1 MVSIVRR
8 GASASIT
15 ENVPMNAVLLNH
27 FMNLL
32 YEVANKYHF
41 STLYF
46 LCWGEWHDTVLC
58 YRNNYLQ
65 SSLKSSNKKKSTND
79 SLFNISSKN
88 GTHNDVTLVSEK
100 FVNYNVGKHYKWN
113 DNDNSGYS

>member
-46 LCWGEWHDTVLC
+46 LC
-58 YRNNYLQ
+58 
-65 SSLKSSNKKKSTND
+65 
-79 SLFNISSKN
+79 
-88 GTHNDVTLVSEK
+88 
-100 FVNYNVGKHYKWN
+100 
-113 DNDNSGYS
+113 